1 MEIKVIRIYLTGSK
15 RIHELYEE
23 KQQALLKQ
31 EELRR
36 AVRAQDRQMKGYGK
50 DFELLL
56 LEKEQLRQEIEVLK
70 RTCDVQHAER
80 DEWERRYRE
89 SEKARKSLGEK
100 LEHAVGALELL
111 KEREG
116 NSGPSQSLRD
126 SSPRVGESQA
136 ECGEG
141 KRAADSCP
149 YESNY
154 GALRPMEGGVCL

>member
-1 MEIKVIRIYLTGSK
+1 MEIKVIRVYLTGSK

-36 AVRAQDRQMKGYGK
+36 AVRAQDRQMKGYGR
-50 DFELLL
+50 DFEAMLR
-56 LEKEQLRQEIEVLK
+56 EKEALQRSLQEYEILLK
-70 RTCDVQHAER
+70 NNESER
-80 DEWERRYRE
+80 DEWKRLYNE

-126 SSPRVGESQA
+126 SSPRRGESQA

>member
-1 MEIKVIRIYLTGSK
+1 MEIKVIRVYLTGSK

-50 DFELLL
+50 DFEQMLR
-56 LEKEQLRQEIEVLK
+56 EKEALREEIGKIKDVFDEV
-70 RTCDVQHAER
+70 RHER

-126 SSPRVGESQA
+126 SSPRRGESQA

-141 KRAADSCP
+141 KRVADSCP
-149 YESNY
+149 SESNY
-154 GALRPMEGGVCL
+154 GALRPTEGGVCL

>member
-1 MEIKVIRIYLTGSK
+1 MEIKVIRVYLSGSK

-36 AVRAQDRQMKGYGK
+36 AVRAQDRQMKGYGR
-50 DFELLL
+50 DFEALLR
-56 LEKEQLRQEIEVLK
+56 EKEALREKIETIKEIYDEV
-70 RTCDVQHAER
+70 RSER

-116 NSGPSQSLRD
+116 KDNPSVRCAD
-126 SSPRVGESQA
+126 TSPCTGEA
-136 ECGEG
+136 
-141 KRAADSCP
+141 RAADGVGP
-149 YESNY
+149 YSNF
-154 GALRPMEGGVCL
+154 GPLRPTEGGARI

>member
-1 MEIKVIRIYLTGSK
+1 MEIKVIRVYLTGSK

-70 RTCDVQHAER
+70 RTCNVQHAER

-116 NSGPSQSLRD
+116 TPHPSAAQTP
-126 SSPRVGESQA
+126 SPQGEGK
-136 ECGEG
+136 ERGEG

>member
-1 MEIKVIRIYLTGSK
+1 MEIKVIRIYLSGAK

-36 AVRAQDRQMKGYGK
+36 AVRAQDRQMKGYGR
-50 DFELLL
+50 DFEAMLR
-56 LEKEQLRQEIEVLK
+56 EKEQLRAEIGRIKEIYDEV
-70 RTCDVQHAER
+70 RNER
-80 DEWERRYRE
+80 DEWEHRYRE

-116 NSGPSQSLRD
+116 TPHPSAAQTP
-126 SSPRVGESQA
+126 SPQGEGK
-136 ECGEG
+136 ERGEG
-141 KRAADSCP
+141 KRAADSRP

-154 GALRPMEGGVCL
+154 GPLGPMEGGVCL

>member
-36 AVRAQDRQMKGYGK
+36 AVRAQDRQMKGYGR
-50 DFELLL
+50 DFEAMLW
-56 LEKEQLRQEIEVLK
+56 ERKQLREEIEVLK

-111 KEREG
+111 TEREG
-116 NSGPSQSLRD
+116 TSHPSAAQTP
-126 SSPRVGESQA
+126 SPQGEGK
-136 ECGEG
+136 ERGEG
-141 KRAADSCP
+141 KRAADSRP

>member
-1 MEIKVIRIYLTGSK
+1 MEIKVIRVYLTGSK

-36 AVRAQDRQMKGYGK
+36 AVRAQDRQMKGYGR
-50 DFELLL
+50 DFEQMLR
-56 LEKEQLRQEIEVLK
+56 EKELLRAEIGKIKGIYEKV
-70 RTCDVQHAER
+70 CCER

-126 SSPRVGESQA
+126 SSPRRGESQA

>member
-1 MEIKVIRIYLTGSK
+1 MEIKVIRVYLTGSK

-50 DFELLL
+50 DFEQMLR
-56 LEKEQLRQEIEVLK
+56 EKELLRAEIGRIKEIYDEV
-70 RTCDVQHAER
+70 RNER
-80 DEWERRYRE
+80 DEWEHRYRE

-126 SSPRVGESQA
+126 SSPRRGESQA
-136 ECGEG
+136 ECVEG
-141 KRAADSCP
+141 KRAADSRP

-154 GALRPMEGGVCL
+154 GPMGPMEGGVCL